1 MHQLEHCDE
10 HRRALKEKAGIL
22 EDKRKGIS
30 VFSGKGKGVSSAL
43 GKGEGIPSRQGVRSS
58 IASSVTSVTYTNKI
72 ASGEAHIYFFTVV
85 EPGTVHITNNGSS
98 ASVGFALVDDASDD
112 PKPIQDGDT
121 LPAGHYRFV
130 VYSATENA
138 VPYSF
143 SVGGVSF
150 YGTPNNTLPGFT
162 VTKTQAHDLT
172 LPLNTFSLKME
183 GTHSAEEA
191 GLYANF
197 SPAPIVLGKHFSQT
211 VSLSPGYNFLHLEA
225 YNASGNAVY
234 EDYYLTAPGVMRID
248 GANRYEMAANLSKRM
263 FPWGTDT
270 VVITRGDVFTDAL
283 SGGAL
288 ASLEG
293 APLLFSDFASQ
304 SLPVPVQ
311 NEIKRLKSEEAIILG
326 GTDSVSSRVVSQLK
340 AIGVTDVE
348 RIGGANR
355 FAVSANVANHVFTR
369 VQALSPN
376 QRPDTVII
384 ASGLVFPD
392 ALAGGPFAASIHSSL
407 LLTPPDALDP
417 HVATHLKNVQ
427 GRLGFYVLGGPDSV
441 SPNVAGQL
449 KNMTKPR

>member
-1 MHQLEHCDE
+1 
-10 HRRALKEKAGIL
+10 
-22 EDKRKGIS
+22 
-30 VFSGKGKGVSSAL
+30 
-43 GKGEGIPSRQGVRSS
+43 
-58 IASSVTSVTYTNKI
+58 
-72 ASGEAHIYFFTVV
+72 
-85 EPGTVHITNNGSS
+85 VHITNNGSS

-143 SVGGVSF
+143 SVGGVYF
-150 YGTPNNTLPGFT
+150 YGTPDNTLPGFT

-392 ALAGGPFAASIHSSL
+392 ALAGGPFAASIHSPL

-441 SPNVAGQL
+441 SPNVASQL

>member
-1 MHQLEHCDE
+1 
-10 HRRALKEKAGIL
+10 
-22 EDKRKGIS
+22 
-30 VFSGKGKGVSSAL
+30 
-43 GKGEGIPSRQGVRSS
+43 
-58 IASSVTSVTYTNKI
+58 
-72 ASGEAHIYFFTVV
+72 
-85 EPGTVHITNNGSS
+85 
-98 ASVGFALVDDASDD
+98 
-112 PKPIQDGDT
+112 
-121 LPAGHYRFV
+121 
-130 VYSATENA
+130 
-138 VPYSF
+138 
-143 SVGGVSF
+143 
-150 YGTPNNTLPGFT
+150 
-162 VTKTQAHDLT
+162 
-172 LPLNTFSLKME
+172 
-183 GTHSAEEA
+183 
-191 GLYANF
+191 
-197 SPAPIVLGKHFSQT
+197 
-211 VSLSPGYNFLHLEA
+211 
-225 YNASGNAVY
+225 
-234 EDYYLTAPGVMRID
+234 
-248 GANRYEMAANLSKRM
+248 MAANLSKRM

-392 ALAGGPFAASIHSSL
+392 ALSASSPSGQLLLPILQVTKNTIPTEILKFIQNQKDVKHFIIVGGPGTVSPAVESRLRIIAEGRKGAVERISGVNRFEVSAKVGEYFGLDSELFVFASGLVFPDALAGGPFAASIHSSL